1 MKIYNNLNINK
12 KFKNS
17 VLAIGN
23 FDGVHL
29 GHHKV
34 ISEAKKKAQENK
46 IKLGA
51 MTFEPVPVMFF
62 NKKVKNHRINNIKQ
76 KILLLNKEKL
86 DFLIVVK
93 FNKKFAKITA
103 QDFIQKVIIK
113 KISAK
118 YIFVSKNFRFGKKRR
133 GNVSTLKNYE
143 NKEFFKTHLTKALN
157 KKNKIISSTRI
168 RKLISSGKIEDVNRL
183 LGREWNVEGKII
195 EGDKRGRKIGFPTC
209 NIEIKDY
216 VIPKLGVYSVKVKID
231 KILRKGIANIGYRPT
246 FNGKKLLLEVNIF
259 GINKNLYKKI
269 ISVNFVKFIR
279 PEVKFKDI
287 QSLKKQ
293 IKIDIKK
300 AKK

>member
-1 MKIYNNLNINK
+1 MKIYNNLNIDK

-34 ISEAKKKAQENK
+34 ISEAKKKAQKNK

-62 NKKVKNHRINNIKQ
+62 NKRIKSHRINNIGQ
-76 KILLLNKEKL
+76 KIKFLKKERL
-86 DFLIVVK
+86 DFLIIIK
-93 FNKKFAKITA
+93 FDKEFSKITA
-103 QDFIQKVIIK
+103 EEFIEKVIIK

-118 YIFVSKNFRFGKKRR
+118 YVFVSKNFRFGQQRKGDIK
-133 GNVSTLKNYE
+133 TLKSYE
-143 NKEFFKTHLTKALN
+143 KKLFFKTHLTKALN

-168 RKLISSGKIEDVNRL
+168 RKLISYGRVEEANRL
-183 LGREWNVEGKII
+183 LGREWSI
-195 EGDKRGRKIGFPTC
+195 EGQVIEGEKRGRKIGFPTC
-209 NIEIKDY
+209 NIAIKNY
-216 VIPKLGVYSVKVKID
+216 IIPKLGVYSVKVQIG

-259 GINKNLYKKI
+259 GLNKNLYKKI
-269 ISVNFVKFIR
+269 INVNFVKFIR
-279 PEVKFKDI
+279 PEIKFKNVN
-287 QSLKKQ
+287 SLKKQ
-293 IKIDIKK
+293 IKIDIRK